1 MMRLSQPDVPCPDKL
16 TIVNMLKYHNRF
28 MSAFRQNEGMCTRRM
43 RYPINVKTKMVRMC
57 MYYIIA
63 IVNLYVNTTLA
74 IPAITN
80 IC

>member
-28 MSAFRQNEGMCTRRM
+28 MSAFRQNEGMCTRM
-43 RYPINVKTKMVRMC
+43 KYPTNVKTKMVCMC

-63 IVNLYVNTTLA
+63 IVNLYDLL
-74 IPAITN
+74 
-80 IC
+80 